1 MENIGIM
8 EHGKYKYLKFDNIEI
23 NNIKGAMKKKYI
35 NRIGISQKSKPKLQ
49 KIMKRYQA

>member
-8 EHGKYKYLKFDNIEI
+8 EHGKYNYLKFDNIEI
-23 NNIKGAMKKKYI
+23 NNIKGAMTKKYI
-35 NRIGISQKSKPKLQ
+35 NKTGISQKSKPKLQ